1 MPAPE
6 CQALSAGSQAMTTPL
21 VRSDTF
27 IRATRD
33 TGYRSTAFAIAE
45 LVDNAIQASAEN
57 VSIIV
62 GRSGQDDAGI
72 SVTVVDDGA
81 GMTAEQ
87 MAQAL
92 QFGGSSRF
100 NNRSG
105 QGRFGMGLPNASL
118 SQARRVDVYSWR
130 DKASAIHTCLDSDT
144 IAAGEE
150 MGLPPVKPRPLPL
163 QVLASAHSR
172 GTAIV
177 WSKCDRIPYQ
187 RPGMLTRH
195 LHRELGRIFRK
206 YIGRQIALTLNG
218 EQVRAVDPIRVRPK
232 PLAEGTVTVLPMLTF
247 PFAVGTS
254 VAEVRVTF
262 SVLPVEKWATLSN
275 DQKRAWGITGTGT
288 VSVLRAGR
296 EIALGWY
303 LMGAKRRENYDDW
316 WRCEIA
322 FEPSL
327 DEWFGVSHSKQ
338 GIRPTSELIET
349 ISPSLEAQA
358 RSLNRLVRD
367 QFEKVKERSATAAV
381 VAELSHHKMVLGAEG
396 AAASLHSSTREQRI
410 VSPAYA
416 IDIKPSPDAAF
427 LSARRRLSN
436 LVLSLNSNHPFY
448 HKLYAVVAREGSKP
462 VRQTMDLV
470 LLSLARVLASADS
483 KDRES
488 WNRLIDSWSD
498 ATAMLLEER

>member
-1 MPAPE
+1 MRAPE
-6 CQALSAGSQAMTTPL
+6 RRSFKQSMQLMTTPL

-27 IRATRD
+27 IRATRE

-62 GRSGQDDAGI
+62 GRSGQDAGI
-72 SVTVVDDGA
+72 SVTVVDDGV
-81 GMTAEQ
+81 GMTSEQ

-100 NNRSG
+100 DNRSG

-118 SQARRVDVYSWR
+118 SQARRVDVYTWR
-130 DKASAIHTCLDSDT
+130 DKASAIHTCLDSDA
-144 IAAGEE
+144 IAAGEQT
-150 MGLPPVKPRPLPL
+150 GLPPVRARPLPP
-163 QVLASAHSR
+163 QVLEAAHSR

-195 LHRELGRIFRK
+195 LHRELGRIFRE
-206 YIGRQIALTLNG
+206 YIDRQISLTLNG
-218 EQVRAVDPIRVRPK
+218 ERVRPVDPIRVRPK
-232 PLAEGTVTVLPMLTF
+232 PLAEGTVSVLPTLIF
-247 PFAVGTS
+247 PFASGPS

-262 SVLPVEKWATLSN
+262 SVLPVDKWAGLSN

-288 VSVLRAGR
+288 VSILRAGR

-338 GIRPTSELIET
+338 GIRPTPELVAA

-358 RSLNRLVRD
+358 RSLNRLVRE
-367 QFEKVKERSATAAV
+367 QFEKQKERSSNAAV
-381 VAELSHHKMVLGAEG
+381 VAELSHHKMVLGAES

-416 IDIKPSPDAAF
+416 IDIRPSADAAF

-436 LVLSLNSNHPFY
+436 LVLTLNSNHPFY
-448 HKLYAVVAREGSKP
+448 RKLYAVVVQEGSKP
-462 VRQTMDLV
+462 LRQTMDLF

-483 KDRES
+483 DDRES
-488 WNRLIDSWSD
+488 WNRLIESWSD